1 MALSRKRKAPSEDID
16 AHELLRRHFEAR
28 FEPLAGTA
36 SQHTDRDEPQTGED
50 DSEWD
55 GLSEGEANDQ
65 GGDNEEGSSEDD
77 SQDEDDWESS
87 KVEVVDYSRPQAPKE
102 PAMTKRELKAFMS
115 SRPPDPTT
123 KTPTTQPSSL
133 PSNKSALPLPEDAP
147 SLLKQ
152 DLELRRLLS
161 ESHLLNPHAR
171 GAKSLSS
178 VSSPSTS
185 SSSTTSTAAFAE
197 GRTRRKTT
205 DLRVQALGAKT
216 SIHTQEKMPMQMR
229 KGMLAAQQAREVKRR
244 REARENG
251 VILEKD
257 VQMRGGDKKRRRGGG
272 RGGGGMGGVDRPG
285 VGRMR
290 GAELRI
296 SERDVRGIE
305 GGRDV
310 FGRRGRR

>member
-1 MALSRKRKAPSEDID
+1 MALPRKRKAPSEEID
-16 AHELLRRHFEAR
+16 ANELLRRHFEAR
-28 FEPLAGTA
+28 FEPLAGAA
-36 SQHTDRDEPQTGED
+36 SQPTDQDEPQTGED

-55 GLSEGEANDQ
+55 GLSEEGANDRERE
-65 GGDNEEGSSEDD
+65 NEEGFSEDD

-87 KVEVVDYSRPQAPKE
+87 KVEVVDYSKPQAPKE
-102 PAMTKRELKAFMS
+102 SAMTKRELKAFMS

-123 KTPTTQPSSL
+123 KTTTTTTESSSTPS
-133 PSNKSALPLPEDAP
+133 KSALPLPEDAP

-178 VSSPSTS
+178 VSVSSS
-185 SSSTTSTAAFAE
+185 SSSTTTSTPAFAE

-216 SIHTQEKMPMQMR
+216 SIHVQEKMPMQMR

-251 VILEKD
+251 VILERD
-257 VQMRGGDKKRRRGGG
+257 VQMRGGDRKRRRG
-272 RGGGGMGGVDRPG
+272 GGVDRPG

>member
-1 MALSRKRKAPSEDID
+1 MALPRKRKAPSEDID

-36 SQHTDRDEPQTGED
+36 SQHTDQDEPQTGED
-50 DSEWD
+50 DSEWG

-65 GGDNEEGSSEDD
+65 GEDNEEGSSEDD
-77 SQDEDDWESS
+77 SQDEDDLESS

-123 KTPTTQPSSL
+123 KTPTPQPSSL

-185 SSSTTSTAAFAE
+185 SSSTTSTPAFAE

-216 SIHTQEKMPMQMR
+216 SIHVQEKMPMQMR

-251 VILEKD
+251 VILERD

-272 RGGGGMGGVDRPG
+272 GGGGGMAVDRPG

>member
-1 MALSRKRKAPSEDID
+1 MALPRKRKAPSEEID

-36 SQHTDRDEPQTGED
+36 SQHTDQDEPQTGED
-50 DSEWD
+50 DSEWG
-55 GLSEGEANDQ
+55 GLSEEEANDQ
-65 GGDNEEGSSEDD
+65 GGDNEKDLSEDD

-102 PAMTKRELKAFMS
+102 PVMTKRELKAFMS

-123 KTPTTQPSSL
+123 KQTTTQLSSV

-161 ESHLLNPHAR
+161 ESHLLNPHGR

-178 VSSPSTS
+178 VSSPSAS
-185 SSSTTSTAAFAE
+185 PSSTTSTPAFAE

-216 SIHTQEKMPMQMR
+216 SIHIQEKMPMQMR
-229 KGMLAAQQAREVKRR
+229 KGMMAAQQAREVKRR

-251 VILEKD
+251 VILERD

-272 RGGGGMGGVDRPG
+272 GGGGGMGGVDRPG

>member
-1 MALSRKRKAPSEDID
+1 MALPCKRKAPSEDID
-16 AHELLRRHFEAR
+16 ANELLRRHFEAR

-36 SQHTDRDEPQTGED
+36 SQHTDQDEPQTGED

-55 GLSEGEANDQ
+55 GLSEEGSNDRKGE
-65 GGDNEEGSSEDD
+65 NEEGLSEND

-87 KVEVVDYSRPQAPKE
+87 KVEVVDHSKPQAPKE
-102 PAMTKRELKAFMS
+102 PAMTKREFKAFMS
-115 SRPPDPTT
+115 SRPPNPTT
-123 KTPTTQPSSL
+123 NPTTTTESS
-133 PSNKSALPLPEDAP
+133 SASSKSALPLPEDAP

-178 VSSPSTS
+178 SSI
-185 SSSTTSTAAFAE
+185 SSSTTTLTPAFAE
-197 GRTRRKTT
+197 GRTRRQTT

-216 SIHTQEKMPMQMR
+216 SIHIQEKMPMQMR

-251 VILEKD
+251 VILERD
-257 VQMRGGDKKRRRGGG
+257 VQIRGRDKKRRRGGG
-272 RGGGGMGGVDRPG
+272 SGMGGVDRPG

>member
-1 MALSRKRKAPSEDID
+1 MKCV
-16 AHELLRRHFEAR
+16 
-28 FEPLAGTA
+28 
-36 SQHTDRDEPQTGED
+36 
-50 DSEWD
+50 
-55 GLSEGEANDQ
+55 
-65 GGDNEEGSSEDD
+65 
-77 SQDEDDWESS
+77 DWESS

-185 SSSTTSTAAFAE
+185 SSSTTSTPAFAE

-205 DLRVQALGAKT
+205 DLRVQAL
-216 SIHTQEKMPMQMR
+216 
-229 KGMLAAQQAREVKRR
+229 
-244 REARENG
+244 
-251 VILEKD
+251 
-257 VQMRGGDKKRRRGGG
+257 
-272 RGGGGMGGVDRPG
+272 
-285 VGRMR
+285 
-290 GAELRI
+290 
-296 SERDVRGIE
+296 
-305 GGRDV
+305 
-310 FGRRGRR
+310 